1 VLSAKFKCL
10 LYDLKYWSRKLSNL
24 AMLIEK
30 CNKVIFFMDSLE
42 ECRRLLD
49 PEWNFRV
56 IIKMHLAT
64 LLKYRKLYWQKRYT
78 VNRVRFGDECT
89 KFFHAMATINFRKN
103 SISSLRDDYNNI
115 ITDHD
120 GKEALL
126 LIAFKNRMGITS
138 QPVMQ
143 FDLHSLINVNVDLNH
158 LVRPFTREEIDLLFS
173 KLPVDKAPGPDGFN
187 GLFIKKCWNI
197 IKEDFYKL
205 CESFFELDVNLES
218 INNSFIT
225 LVAKVSTPET
235 INDYRPISLLNMDI
249 KILTKLLAN
258 RLQLV
263 IL

>member
-56 IIKMHLAT
+56 IIKKHLAT

-158 LVRPFTREEIDLLFS
+158 LVQPFTREKIDLLFS

-235 INDYRPISLLNMDI
+235 VNDYRPISLLNMDI